1 MNRALKTA
9 LDVGIAGL
17 KTANDIGFMPP
28 GAAVV
33 TSIVNAI
40 VENCNQVRVHQV
52 RLIVVYVSG
61 FQDSSLQSECTIIRD
76 KVVRLYNLYEEQ
88 IRKLAGTPMADTV
101 SEVQGY
107 VREALGT
114 RTVIYSYPVSA
125 NS

>member
-1 MNRALKTA
+1 MRPLLCLPIPPMNRTLKTA

-52 RLIVVYVSG
+52 RLTLVVYVSG
-61 FQDSSLQSECTIIRD
+61 S
-76 KVVRLYNLYEEQ
+76 Y
-88 IRKLAGTPMADTV
+88 DT
-101 SEVQGY
+101 
-107 VREALGT
+107 AL
-114 RTVIYSYPVSA
+114 
-125 NS
+125 